1 MKTRNKNIQR
11 FFLILFTFFSLGL
24 NAQTSLGNLAG
35 RISDKETTKSL
46 AGVEI
51 KLKNTT
57 TSVEIS
63 KKSDASGNY
72 KFSGVK
78 MGTYTLTV
86 SASHYMFSGQT
97 VTIEANKTKT
107 VNVALEKAPK
117 SVNSEMEPVMLEI
130 EDKEMSHD
138 RIAPSQNKRA
148 DMSGFGYGVGSVSNS
163 EGIYHNTEAYNAIE
177 ENGYKLTTTSPVST
191 FSVDVDAASYSN
203 VRRFLMAGQRP
214 DNGAVRIEEMIN
226 YFDYDYP
233 NPTGKDPFSI
243 TTEIGDCPWSKNKLV
258 HIGLQGQR
266 IEKDNL
272 PASNLVFLLDVSG
285 SMNSPNKLP
294 LLKSSLK
301 MLVNE
306 LSEKDRIAIVVYA
319 GAAGVVLNSTPASN
333 SGQILEALDRLEA
346 GGSTAGG
353 AGIEL
358 AYKVAQENFIKAG
371 NNRVILATDGDFNV
385 GMSSQSAMQELIE
398 KKRESG
404 VFLTCLGF
412 GTGNLKDSQME
423 LLADKGNGNYA
434 YIDNLLE
441 AKKVLVTEIGA
452 TLLTIAKDV
461 KIQVEFNPALVESYR
476 LIGYENRL
484 LNTEDFNDDK
494 KDAGEIGAGHSVT
507 ALYEVVMKGEGDG
520 TKPSVDPLRYQN
532 SQINSTL
539 MNELLTVKFRYKAPD
554 GDVSQLI
561 ERNLTYKST
570 TKTSDNFRF
579 SAAVAGFGMLL
590 RNSEFKGTLLFDKVI
605 QMASQAKGED
615 ANGYRAEFIRLVE
628 AAKSIYS

>member
-1 MKTRNKNIQR
+1 MK
-11 FFLILFTFFSLGL
+11 ILKITLNLGFILLLTFFTLGI
-24 NAQTSLGNLAG
+24 NAQTNLGTLSG

-46 AGVEI
+46 PYAEI
-51 KLKNTT
+51 KLKNNQ
-57 TSVEIS
+57 TSAEIV
-63 KKSDASGNY
+63 KKADANGNF

-78 MGTYTLTV
+78 TGTYLVTV
-86 SASHYMFSGQT
+86 TAAHYFVSTQN

-107 VNVALEKAPK
+107 INFALTKQPEQINSQPNVLIKTEDEVISFDLISPSYEKR
-117 SVNSEMEPVMLEI
+117 SEFMV
-130 EDKEMSHD
+130 
-138 RIAPSQNKRA
+138 
-148 DMSGFGYGVGSVSNS
+148 SGFSTSTNS
-163 EGIYHNTEAYNAIE
+163 DGIYHTTESYNAIE
-177 ENGYKLTTTSPVST
+177 ENGYKLTTTSPLST

-203 VRRFLMAGQRP
+203 VRRFLMNGQKP
-214 DNGAVRIEEMIN
+214 ELGAVRVEEMIN

-233 NPTGKDPFSI
+233 NPTNDDPFSI

-266 IEKDNL
+266 IDKANL

-285 SMNSPNKLP
+285 SMNTPNKLP

-306 LSEKDRIAIVVYA
+306 LGEKDRIAIVVYA
-319 GAAGVVLNSTPASN
+319 GAAGVVLNSTSAFESP
-333 SGQILEALDRLEA
+333 QILDALDRLEA

-358 AYKVAQENFIKAG
+358 AYKVAQENFISGG

-423 LLADKGNGNYA
+423 LLADKGKGNYA

-461 KIQVEFNPALVESYR
+461 KIQVEFNPVLVESYR

-484 LNTEDFNDDK
+484 LNAEDFNNDK

-507 ALYEVVMKGEGDG
+507 ALYEVVMRGEGDG
-520 TKPSVDPLRYQN
+520 TTPSVDPLRYQN
-532 SQINSTL
+532 AQPNSKLT
-539 MNELLTVKFRYKAPD
+539 NELLTVKFRYKAPD
-554 GDVSQLI
+554 GNVSKLI
-561 ERNLTYKST
+561 ERNLANNKNANLSN
-570 TKTSDNFRF
+570 NFKF

-590 RNSEFKGTLLFDKVI
+590 RNSEFKGSLLFDAVI
-605 QMASQAKGED
+605 KLAKASLGDDK
-615 ANGYRAEFIRLVE
+615 NGYRAEFVRLVE
-628 AAKSIYS
+628 MAKTIYS